1 MKRSGNFTRVMTL
14 LLAVMM
20 MLGVLAGCGGG
31 NEPQTGEAG
40 SGGATQD
47 AGEKVLT
54 VGIPQSAVVTDYYSN
69 SFTAY
74 IEDKLGAKIEFV
86 LFSNANEAMNQL
98 ALACAAGDELPDVL
112 VGFSNMSGSLMYE
125 YGRDGFFLPL
135 NDLIEQYGT
144 EFKAHMD
151 ALPQDEYD
159 RVMDFITK
167 PDDGVIYG
175 LPTYSA
181 VTISDYMQ
189 NQMYINKQWLSTLGL
204 EAPKNIDELYDVLV
218 AFRDE
223 DPNNNGRADE
233 LPMLSPAIYYYVI
246 NAFVYMDA
254 NYPYDITDGKV
265 WAPQVSDEYRQALTY
280 LCKLYDEKLIKFD
293 IPSADAKSTISGD
306 GTTAKVGIWCGNP
319 QTDANHSC
327 EVLDQYEVLEPLAD
341 ATGKGGYLVNRPR
354 DLLLTGHITRDC
366 EDTELAMRFLDLC
379 YEDGAVTRRRHGE
392 EGTNWIWTDTEEPNI
407 YGGMSHIKVLNGDL
421 FNSNNVTW
429 GSLLPSVYTDENY
442 LTIASSSG
450 IGKEYARLLH
460 AQTGLTQTWQMPE
473 ETIVGLKLDLD
484 ERAERENISGKM
496 STTSSQYFGLFL
508 SGSLDPEKDSD
519 WEKYVKDMEA
529 CGMNDLVAIYQAAYD
544 RK

>member
-1 MKRSGNFTRVMTL
+1 MKKAKTKQIMSL
-14 LLAVMM
+14 LLAAVM
-20 MLGVLAGCGGG
+20 MLGVLAGCGSSTDQSSSAPSGS
-31 NEPQTGEAG
+31 AG
-40 SGGATQD
+40 AD
-47 AGEKVLT
+47 EEKVLT
-54 VGIPQSAVVTDYYSN
+54 VGIPQSAVVTDYYNN
-69 SFTAY
+69 SFTRY
-74 IEDKLGAKIEFV
+74 IQDKLGAKIEFV
-86 LFSNANEAMNQL
+86 LFSNASEAMNQL

-151 ALPQDEYD
+151 ALPQDEKE

-189 NQMYINKQWLSTLGL
+189 NQMYINRQWLNNLGM
-204 EAPKNIDELYDVLV
+204 EAPKTIDDLYDVLV

-246 NAFVYMDA
+246 NAFVYTDA
-254 NYPYDITDGKV
+254 NYPYNITDGKV
-265 WAPQVSDEYRQALTY
+265 WAPQVSEEYRQALAY

-293 IPSADAKSTISGD
+293 IPAADAKSTISGD

-319 QTDANHSC
+319 QTDTNHSC
-327 EVLDQYEVLEPLAD
+327 EVLDQYDVLEPLAD
-341 ATGKGGYLVNRPR
+341 ATGKGGFVVNRPR
-354 DLLLTGHITRDC
+354 DLLITGHITKDC

-392 EGTNWIWTDTEEPNI
+392 EGTNWVWSEAEEPNI
-407 YGGMSHIKVLNGDL
+407 FGGMSHIKIIDSDL

-429 GSLLPSVYTDENY
+429 GTLLPSVYTDLNY
-442 LTIASSSG
+442 LTIASTSG
-450 IGKEYARLLH
+450 IGKEYARMLH
-460 AQTGLTQTWQMPE
+460 AQTELTKTWPTPE
-473 ETIVGLKLDLD
+473 ETIVNLKLDLG

-508 SGSLDPEKDSD
+508 SGQLDPENDSD
-519 WEKYVKDMEA
+519 WGRYVADMEA
-529 CGMNDLVAIYQAAYD
+529 CGMNDLIAIYQAAYD
-544 RK
+544 RR